1 MEKFAVD
8 LDAVLDEFEY
18 HEGQASLQGAT
29 PSPSVTG
36 FFSPTTEEA
45 TSLASTII
53 QSPSLAL
60 SGHADIAS
68 SASPSPPSAASVR
81 YDLPK
86 SPPPP
91 SHFTELLQP
100 VETQHQQGNQQLI
113 VDENEEDGGEETVG
127 GDVAARPGVS
137 YSRQQT
143 REDTSSLVLDI
154 QPQEVIVDE
163 NSGGVPSKEDEGVQP
178 KASLQ
183 ELRAEVQQGA
193 SDHSDGES
201 HKTKE
206 IDTCVDDS
214 VEQMEPKLEETS
226 IVQEGT
232 GQGERSL
239 QEEMQEVERGA
250 GVHECSTGSPG
261 RSGGTGRREDD
272 YVAQEEVEGY
282 LARMKEEGEN
292 YVDENQVTEYLRQLQ
307 LEKSEEEL
315 LALCPE
321 EDSEEEE
328 SREGEVLEEEDVAAP
343 EVGLVEAPV
352 ALASASQF
360 IHSDDPKGSDQRLSS
375 SGTGEEVE
383 YSPATVLETLGTLE
397 SELEPVIP
405 IRNAVE
411 TEARGGG
418 ETGFYQEEAEY
429 VDLGPD
435 GLDLAP
441 QIESPPPY
449 SEVDPRLLPR
459 PTSLPLQQEEI
470 STAVGEQE
478 NSLAVVGPPGAT
490 PSNPNGPRDGT
501 PDPLAGLSE
510 EQLLLGRVQPFWVP
524 DADAP
529 DCMICNARFTLV
541 KRRHHCRACGK
552 VLCAA
557 CCNEKHSLV
566 YLENKEGRVCT
577 PCRTVLARLEGAAGQ
592 QSSGLATPPPPA
604 DPAASLGARPR
615 PNPANP
621 MEYCSTVPVAD
632 QVAAASGSRPPP
644 SVMVPVGVLKRASE
658 GEPDRSGSS
667 ASVGQQQG
675 ENKSVMFSDGIRP
688 GGDLTELDG
697 RGPEHRT
704 LGRRPGRGRSSARR
718 QKARGPA
725 GAQDVAASLLPETG
739 LPLVSGRGSVDEEEV
754 LVWFSAGT
762 YVSFVMNKNLSVVVK
777 RLHYPPANKLCWN
790 FATRGLTSVG
800 QDEVVVLLEVQEE
813 EQLPPREVFTMLQ
826 ALYEQAGAGS
836 LVAEMGHVTVGH
848 DYLGSSSHGG
858 WLFIRHSHQTVAD
871 LLLPPPP
878 LLFAVLI
885 MRWEVPWARVA
896 PLRLMLRLGAEFRY
910 YPAPLVSVRGRKPVY
925 GEIGHTIMNVL
936 ADFKNYTY
944 ALPTIGG
951 LVIHMSPGTT
961 SILIPKNRRLPTLCF
976 VSVL

>member
-1 MEKFAVD
+1 M
-8 LDAVLDEFEY
+8 
-18 HEGQASLQGAT
+18 
-29 PSPSVTG
+29 
-36 FFSPTTEEA
+36 
-45 TSLASTII
+45 
-53 QSPSLAL
+53 
-60 SGHADIAS
+60 
-68 SASPSPPSAASVR
+68 
-81 YDLPK
+81 
-86 SPPPP
+86 
-91 SHFTELLQP
+91 
-100 VETQHQQGNQQLI
+100 
-113 VDENEEDGGEETVG
+113 
-127 GDVAARPGVS
+127 
-137 YSRQQT
+137 
-143 REDTSSLVLDI
+143 
-154 QPQEVIVDE
+154 
-163 NSGGVPSKEDEGVQP
+163 
-178 KASLQ
+178 
-183 ELRAEVQQGA
+183 
-193 SDHSDGES
+193 
-201 HKTKE
+201 
-206 IDTCVDDS
+206 
-214 VEQMEPKLEETS
+214 
-226 IVQEGT
+226 
-232 GQGERSL
+232 
-239 QEEMQEVERGA
+239 
-250 GVHECSTGSPG
+250 
-261 RSGGTGRREDD
+261 
-272 YVAQEEVEGY
+272 
-282 LARMKEEGEN
+282 
-292 YVDENQVTEYLRQLQ
+292 TEYLRQLQ

-328 SREGEVLEEEDVAAP
+328 ESRESEVPEEEDVAAP
-343 EVGLVEAPV
+343 EEGLMEAPV
-352 ALASASQF
+352 AMTSASQSAPVDSVQMEC
-360 IHSDDPKGSDQRLSS
+360 SDHRRSS
-375 SGTGEEVE
+375 SGEGEEVE
-383 YSPATVLETLGTLE
+383 YSPATVLETLGNLE

-405 IRNAVE
+405 TRNAVE
-411 TEARGGG
+411 GEQAREGGGG

-429 VDLGPD
+429 LDLGPD
-435 GLDLAP
+435 GLDLVP

-449 SEVDPRLLPR
+449 SEVDPRLMPR
-459 PTSLPLQQEEI
+459 PTSLPLQQEES
-470 STAVGEQE
+470 STSAGEQE
-478 NSLAVVGPPGAT
+478 SSSAVVGPPGAT

-529 DCMICNARFTLV
+529 DCMICACRFTLV

-592 QSSGLATPPPPA
+592 QSSGLATPPAPA

-667 ASVGQQQG
+667 ASAGGQQQG

-826 ALYEQAGAGS
+826 VHIHSVE
-836 LVAEMGHVTVGH
+836 TN
-848 DYLGSSSHGG
+848 
-858 WLFIRHSHQTVAD
+858 FI
-871 LLLPPPP
+871 
-878 LLFAVLI
+878 
-885 MRWEVPWARVA
+885 
-896 PLRLMLRLGAEFRY
+896 
-910 YPAPLVSVRGRKPVY
+910 
-925 GEIGHTIMNVL
+925 
-936 ADFKNYTY
+936 
-944 ALPTIGG
+944 
-951 LVIHMSPGTT
+951 
-961 SILIPKNRRLPTLCF
+961 
-976 VSVL
+976 

>member
-1 MEKFAVD
+1 
-8 LDAVLDEFEY
+8 
-18 HEGQASLQGAT
+18 
-29 PSPSVTG
+29 
-36 FFSPTTEEA
+36 
-45 TSLASTII
+45 
-53 QSPSLAL
+53 
-60 SGHADIAS
+60 
-68 SASPSPPSAASVR
+68 
-81 YDLPK
+81 
-86 SPPPP
+86 
-91 SHFTELLQP
+91 
-100 VETQHQQGNQQLI
+100 
-113 VDENEEDGGEETVG
+113 
-127 GDVAARPGVS
+127 
-137 YSRQQT
+137 
-143 REDTSSLVLDI
+143 
-154 QPQEVIVDE
+154 
-163 NSGGVPSKEDEGVQP
+163 
-178 KASLQ
+178 
-183 ELRAEVQQGA
+183 
-193 SDHSDGES
+193 
-201 HKTKE
+201 
-206 IDTCVDDS
+206 
-214 VEQMEPKLEETS
+214 
-226 IVQEGT
+226 
-232 GQGERSL
+232 
-239 QEEMQEVERGA
+239 
-250 GVHECSTGSPG
+250 
-261 RSGGTGRREDD
+261 
-272 YVAQEEVEGY
+272 
-282 LARMKEEGEN
+282 
-292 YVDENQVTEYLRQLQ
+292 
-307 LEKSEEEL
+307 
-315 LALCPE
+315 
-321 EDSEEEE
+321 
-328 SREGEVLEEEDVAAP
+328 
-343 EVGLVEAPV
+343 
-352 ALASASQF
+352 
-360 IHSDDPKGSDQRLSS
+360 
-375 SGTGEEVE
+375 
-383 YSPATVLETLGTLE
+383 
-397 SELEPVIP
+397 
-405 IRNAVE
+405 
-411 TEARGGG
+411 
-418 ETGFYQEEAEY
+418 
-429 VDLGPD
+429 
-435 GLDLAP
+435 LDLVP

-449 SEVDPRLLPR
+449 SEVDPRLMPR
-459 PTSLPLQQEEI
+459 PTSLQLQQEESST
-470 STAVGEQE
+470 STAGEQE
-478 NSLAVVGPPGAT
+478 SSSAVVGPPGAT
-490 PSNPNGPRDGT
+490 PSNPNGPTDGGT

-524 DADAP
+524 DANAP
-529 DCMICNARFTLV
+529 DCMICASRFTLV

-577 PCRTVLARLEGAAGQ
+577 PCRTVLARLEGVAGQ
-592 QSSGLATPPPPA
+592 QSSGLATPPAPA
-604 DPAASLGARPR
+604 SDPAASLGARPR

-644 SVMVPVGVLKRASE
+644 SVMVPVGVLKRASSE

-667 ASVGQQQG
+667 ASAGGQQHQG

-697 RGPEHRT
+697 RGAEHRT
-704 LGRRPGRGRSSARR
+704 LGRRPGRGRSSTRR

-836 LVAEMGHVTVGH
+836 PVAEMGHVTVGH

-944 ALPTIGG
+944 ALPTIRG

-961 SILIPKNRRLPTLCF
+961 SILIPKNRYDSIVKALNTSNETVLALGANFSHSADSHLVAMQGEDGSYQTQAINIQNKERMVTGASFVVFNGALKSTANLTAKSSIVEDGLMVQVLPDNMGVVRKALREMQPHVVACGPVGAEKPDEVVSIVWVDEDKAFNIGIKSVLDGKPMDGISSLRIHSGPDMTQDRCLIRWTEVF
-976 VSVL
+976 LINTGERPGATTNGDAPAPARAAEGIARAVSVALLPHLQALKEEGLTPLAVRVTLDQDNVQYEAGAGGSSLPSTFTPSLDNELVPLLHSGSLAPGPLSLELLFHILDH

>member
-1 MEKFAVD
+1 M
-8 LDAVLDEFEY
+8 
-18 HEGQASLQGAT
+18 
-29 PSPSVTG
+29 
-36 FFSPTTEEA
+36 
-45 TSLASTII
+45 
-53 QSPSLAL
+53 
-60 SGHADIAS
+60 
-68 SASPSPPSAASVR
+68 
-81 YDLPK
+81 
-86 SPPPP
+86 
-91 SHFTELLQP
+91 
-100 VETQHQQGNQQLI
+100 
-113 VDENEEDGGEETVG
+113 
-127 GDVAARPGVS
+127 
-137 YSRQQT
+137 
-143 REDTSSLVLDI
+143 
-154 QPQEVIVDE
+154 
-163 NSGGVPSKEDEGVQP
+163 
-178 KASLQ
+178 
-183 ELRAEVQQGA
+183 
-193 SDHSDGES
+193 
-201 HKTKE
+201 
-206 IDTCVDDS
+206 
-214 VEQMEPKLEETS
+214 
-226 IVQEGT
+226 
-232 GQGERSL
+232 
-239 QEEMQEVERGA
+239 
-250 GVHECSTGSPG
+250 
-261 RSGGTGRREDD
+261 
-272 YVAQEEVEGY
+272 
-282 LARMKEEGEN
+282 
-292 YVDENQVTEYLRQLQ
+292 TEYLRQLQ

-328 SREGEVLEEEDVAAP
+328 SKEEEEESRASEIIEEDVAP
-343 EVGLVEAPV
+343 LGDGLMEAPA
-352 ALASASQF
+352 ALASASQSAS
-360 IHSDDPKGSDQRLSS
+360 IDDTMDVMECSDQRLGSS
-375 SGTGEEVE
+375 SGTGGAVE

-405 IRNAVE
+405 TRNTVE
-411 TEARGGG
+411 TEPREVGG
-418 ETGFYQEEAEY
+418 EAGFYQEEAEY
-429 VDLGPD
+429 LDLGPD
-435 GLDLAP
+435 GSDLVP

-459 PTSLPLQQEEI
+459 PTSLPLQPEDR
-470 STAVGEQE
+470 SSAVGEEE
-478 NSLAVVGPPGAT
+478 NSSAVVGPPGAT

-529 DCMICNARFTLV
+529 DCMICAARFTLV

-592 QSSGLATPPPPA
+592 QSSGLATPPAPA

-667 ASVGQQQG
+667 ASTGQQQG

-826 ALYEQAGAGS
+826 VHTLS
-836 LVAEMGHVTVGH
+836 SRIMLCHI
-848 DYLGSSSHGG
+848 YLIFQCAHN
-858 WLFIRHSHQTVAD
+858 RHSMSKRVQAA
-871 LLLPPPP
+871 LLLKW
-878 LLFAVLI
+878 V
-885 MRWEVPWARVA
+885 MS
-896 PLRLMLRLGAEFRY
+896 RY
-910 YPAPLVSVRGRKPVY
+910 V
-925 GEIGHTIMNVL
+925 
-936 ADFKNYTY
+936 
-944 ALPTIGG
+944 
-951 LVIHMSPGTT
+951 
-961 SILIPKNRRLPTLCF
+961 
-976 VSVL
+976 

>member
-1 MEKFAVD
+1 M
-8 LDAVLDEFEY
+8 
-18 HEGQASLQGAT
+18 
-29 PSPSVTG
+29 
-36 FFSPTTEEA
+36 
-45 TSLASTII
+45 
-53 QSPSLAL
+53 
-60 SGHADIAS
+60 
-68 SASPSPPSAASVR
+68 
-81 YDLPK
+81 
-86 SPPPP
+86 
-91 SHFTELLQP
+91 
-100 VETQHQQGNQQLI
+100 
-113 VDENEEDGGEETVG
+113 
-127 GDVAARPGVS
+127 
-137 YSRQQT
+137 
-143 REDTSSLVLDI
+143 
-154 QPQEVIVDE
+154 
-163 NSGGVPSKEDEGVQP
+163 
-178 KASLQ
+178 
-183 ELRAEVQQGA
+183 
-193 SDHSDGES
+193 
-201 HKTKE
+201 
-206 IDTCVDDS
+206 
-214 VEQMEPKLEETS
+214 
-226 IVQEGT
+226 
-232 GQGERSL
+232 
-239 QEEMQEVERGA
+239 
-250 GVHECSTGSPG
+250 
-261 RSGGTGRREDD
+261 
-272 YVAQEEVEGY
+272 
-282 LARMKEEGEN
+282 
-292 YVDENQVTEYLRQLQ
+292 TEYLRQLQ

-328 SREGEVLEEEDVAAP
+328 SKESEVLGGESVAP
-343 EVGLVEAPV
+343 EVDGSVMEAPV
-352 ALASASQF
+352 ALPPESHPIPAPNEGASME
-360 IHSDDPKGSDQRLSS
+360 GSGQRLVS
-375 SGTGEEVE
+375 SGAVVGEVE
-383 YSPATVLETLGTLE
+383 YSPATVLETLGSLE

-405 IRNAVE
+405 VRNAVE
-411 TEARGGG
+411 PESREG
-418 ETGFYQEEAEY
+418 GFYQEEAEY
-429 VDLGPD
+429 LDIGPD
-435 GLDLAP
+435 GSDLVP

-459 PTSLPLQQEEI
+459 PTSLPLQQEE
-470 STAVGEQE
+470 
-478 NSLAVVGPPGAT
+478 NSMSGADEESSSAVVGPPGAT

-529 DCMICNARFTLV
+529 DCMICASRFTLV

-577 PCRTVLARLEGAAGQ
+577 PCRTVLARLEGAA

-632 QVAAASGSRPPP
+632 QVAAASASRAPP

-658 GEPDRSGSS
+658 GETDRSGSS
-667 ASVGQQQG
+667 ASGQQQT

-800 QDEVVVLLEVQEE
+800 QDEVVVLLEVQED

-836 LVAEMGHVTVGH
+836 PVAEMGHVTVGH

-858 WLFIRHSHQTVAD
+858 WLFIRHSHQV
-871 LLLPPPP
+871 
-878 LLFAVLI
+878 
-885 MRWEVPWARVA
+885 
-896 PLRLMLRLGAEFRY
+896 G
-910 YPAPLVSVRGRKPVY
+910 
-925 GEIGHTIMNVL
+925 
-936 ADFKNYTY
+936 
-944 ALPTIGG
+944 
-951 LVIHMSPGTT
+951 
-961 SILIPKNRRLPTLCF
+961 
-976 VSVL
+976 